1 MKYLAAS
8 VPRAVRVARL
18 GHLRMDAIIG
28 MWHIPN
34 PGGGF
39 QVFDVVMQ
47 IEPDFLRTK
56 NHLATP
62 AVNPNMQQATVNA
75 PYVLKDTKEVDAPD
89 AAAAAA
95 HFKKEFKLA

>member
-28 MWHIPN
+28 MWHIAN

-47 IEPDFLRTK
+47 VEADFLRTK
-56 NHLATP
+56 NHLAAP
-62 AVNPNMQQATVNA
+62 AVNPAMNQASVNA
-75 PYVLKDTKEVDAPD
+75 PYVLREIKEVEAPD
-89 AAAAAA
+89 VATAAA
-95 HFKKEFKLA
+95 HFKKEFKTA